1 MNNFNKKCL
10 FLINKTPLLFH
21 VCVCACVCVCLCVV
35 ESEDGAVVCEPG
47 CLVLESDFLLSGE
60 LEFGDSEIMGLD
72 REAGMTVFS
81 LSVEDDPSAPT
92 DSTFP
97 AFLSCKGCGQLLG
110 DTPLGA
116 GLDLG
121 VGLDLGAELY
131 CLTCEEGL
139 QHEASVDSSQ
149 ADGSMEADTAAGCD
163 SDRKRRSAGKT
174 AAAGDVPPKLY
185 SCSLCAFTS
194 RYSNHLKRHMRTHD
208 GQKPYRCPI
217 CPYASA
223 QLVNLQRHART
234 HTGEK
239 PYRCHQ
245 CSYACSS
252 LGNLRRHQR
261 MHTQERPQ
269 RREKEK
275 RRGRRKK
282 ADAEEGKKRLHHR
295 VT

>member
-1 MNNFNKKCL
+1 MISFV
-10 FLINKTPLLFH
+10 T
-21 VCVCACVCVCLCVV
+21 
-35 ESEDGAVVCEPG
+35 
-47 CLVLESDFLLSGE
+47 
-60 LEFGDSEIMGLD
+60 
-72 REAGMTVFS
+72 
-81 LSVEDDPSAPT
+81 
-92 DSTFP
+92 
-97 AFLSCKGCGQLLG
+97 
-110 DTPLGA
+110 
-116 GLDLG
+116 G

-131 CLTCEEGL
+131 CQTCEDGL
-139 QHEASVDSSQ
+139 QHEASSQLNGSNPADRSMGSDSDTKPSSK
-149 ADGSMEADTAAGCD
+149 ADG
-163 SDRKRRSAGKT
+163 
-174 AAAGDVPPKLY
+174 AGDLPTKLF

-208 GQKPYRCPI
+208 GQKPYRCPV

-282 ADAEEGKKRLHHR
+282 NAEAEEGKKSHEIHLYNDTTARKESKRSTLSS
-295 VT
+295 V

>member
-1 MNNFNKKCL
+1 M
-10 FLINKTPLLFH
+10 
-21 VCVCACVCVCLCVV
+21 
-35 ESEDGAVVCEPG
+35 
-47 CLVLESDFLLSGE
+47 
-60 LEFGDSEIMGLD
+60 
-72 REAGMTVFS
+72 
-81 LSVEDDPSAPT
+81 
-92 DSTFP
+92 
-97 AFLSCKGCGQLLG
+97 
-110 DTPLGA
+110 
-116 GLDLG
+116 
-121 VGLDLGAELY
+121 GLDLGAELY

-139 QHEASVDSSQ
+139 QHEASMDSSQ
-149 ADGSMEADTAAGCD
+149 VEGSNLADRSIDG

-174 AAAGDVPPKLY
+174 GEAGDVPHKLY

-208 GQKPYRCPI
+208 GHKPYHCPV

-282 ADAEEGKKRLHHR
+282 ASAENEEGNR
-295 VT
+295 

>member
-1 MNNFNKKCL
+1 MEKVICFV
-10 FLINKTPLLFH
+10 P
-21 VCVCACVCVCLCVV
+21 
-35 ESEDGAVVCEPG
+35 
-47 CLVLESDFLLSGE
+47 
-60 LEFGDSEIMGLD
+60 
-72 REAGMTVFS
+72 
-81 LSVEDDPSAPT
+81 
-92 DSTFP
+92 
-97 AFLSCKGCGQLLG
+97 
-110 DTPLGA
+110 
-116 GLDLG
+116 G

-139 QHEASVDSSQ
+139 QHDASVDSSQ
-149 ADGSMEADTAAGCD
+149 VEASNPADGFGGGGSD
-163 SDRKRRSAGKT
+163 SRRRSAGK
-174 AAAGDVPPKLY
+174 ADGADDLPPKLY

-208 GQKPYRCPI
+208 GHKPYRCPV

-261 MHTQERPQ
+261 MHSQERPQ

-275 RRGRRKK
+275 RRARRKK
-282 ADAEEGKKRLHHR
+282 TSAEAEEGNKHTRFLNKPALNLRDGR
-295 VT
+295 K

>member
-1 MNNFNKKCL
+1 M
-10 FLINKTPLLFH
+10 
-21 VCVCACVCVCLCVV
+21 
-35 ESEDGAVVCEPG
+35 
-47 CLVLESDFLLSGE
+47 
-60 LEFGDSEIMGLD
+60 
-72 REAGMTVFS
+72 
-81 LSVEDDPSAPT
+81 
-92 DSTFP
+92 
-97 AFLSCKGCGQLLG
+97 
-110 DTPLGA
+110 
-116 GLDLG
+116 
-121 VGLDLGAELY
+121 
-131 CLTCEEGL
+131 
-139 QHEASVDSSQ
+139 DSSQ
-149 ADGSMEADTAAGCD
+149 VEVSNLADRSISSGSI
-163 SDRKRRSAGKT
+163 RKRRSVAKAGGAT
-174 AAAGDVPPKLY
+174 DVPPKLY

-282 ADAEEGKKRLHHR
+282 TNAESEEGNKQANILH
-295 VT
+295 

>member
-1 MNNFNKKCL
+1 M
-10 FLINKTPLLFH
+10 
-21 VCVCACVCVCLCVV
+21 
-35 ESEDGAVVCEPG
+35 
-47 CLVLESDFLLSGE
+47 
-60 LEFGDSEIMGLD
+60 
-72 REAGMTVFS
+72 
-81 LSVEDDPSAPT
+81 
-92 DSTFP
+92 
-97 AFLSCKGCGQLLG
+97 
-110 DTPLGA
+110 
-116 GLDLG
+116 
-121 VGLDLGAELY
+121 GLDLGAELY
-131 CLTCEEGL
+131 CQTCEDGL
-139 QHEASVDSSQ
+139 QHEASSQ
-149 ADGSMEADTAAGCD
+149 LNGSNPADGSIGSD
-163 SDRKRRSAGKT
+163 SDTKPRSKADGT
-174 AAAGDVPPKLY
+174 GDLPAKLY

-208 GQKPYRCPI
+208 GQKPYRCPV

-282 ADAEEGKKRLHHR
+282 NAEAEEGKKSCKIYSYSYTTAQKESERSTLSSGELR
-295 VT
+295 CVQKQKSRMWKCSMNINKKISEQECNYA

>member
-1 MNNFNKKCL
+1 
-10 FLINKTPLLFH
+10 
-21 VCVCACVCVCLCVV
+21 
-35 ESEDGAVVCEPG
+35 
-47 CLVLESDFLLSGE
+47 
-60 LEFGDSEIMGLD
+60 
-72 REAGMTVFS
+72 MTVLSLLYKLVSCPSSGLFGSFWLTAHS
-81 LSVEDDPSAPT
+81 LSHVKCVA
-92 DSTFP
+92 
-97 AFLSCKGCGQLLG
+97 
-110 DTPLGA
+110 
-116 GLDLG
+116 G

-139 QHEASVDSSQ
+139 QQEASVDPSQ
-149 ADGSMEADTAAGCD
+149 VETSNLGDGSIGDG
-163 SDRKRRSAGKT
+163 SDRKRRGVGKAG
-174 AAAGDVPPKLY
+174 APGDLPPKLF
-185 SCSLCAFTS
+185 SCSLCSFTS

-208 GQKPYRCPI
+208 GHKPYRCPV

-261 MHTQERPQ
+261 MHSQERPQ

-275 RRGRRKK
+275 RRARRKK
-282 ADAEEGKKRLHHR
+282 ANVDSEEGNKPLRHHSFFI
-295 VT
+295 

>member
-1 MNNFNKKCL
+1 MPRRKQSNPQPVKSEL
-10 FLINKTPLLFH
+10 
-21 VCVCACVCVCLCVV
+21 
-35 ESEDGAVVCEPG
+35 EDGAVLCDPS

-60 LEFGDSEIMGLD
+60 LEFGDADIMGL
-72 REAGMTVFS
+72 ESESGMAVFS
-81 LSVEDDPSAPT
+81 LSGDDDDPSAPT
-92 DSTFP
+92 DSSFP
-97 AFLSCKGCGQLLG
+97 AFLSCKGCGRLLG
-110 DTPLGA
+110 DPALGA

-139 QHEASVDSSQ
+139 QR
-149 ADGSMEADTAAGCD
+149 DGSPQAEEGSPEAGEEKPDDAP
-163 SDRKRRSAGKT
+163 RKAF
-174 AAAGDVPPKLY
+174 

-208 GQKPYRCPI
+208 GHKPYRCPA

-239 PYRCHQ
+239 PHRCPQ

-282 ADAEEGKKRLHHR
+282 GSAAGGEGNKQGTSPREG
-295 VT
+295 VEAAATDY

>member
-1 MNNFNKKCL
+1 MIYF
-10 FLINKTPLLFH
+10 IP
-21 VCVCACVCVCLCVV
+21 
-35 ESEDGAVVCEPG
+35 
-47 CLVLESDFLLSGE
+47 
-60 LEFGDSEIMGLD
+60 
-72 REAGMTVFS
+72 
-81 LSVEDDPSAPT
+81 
-92 DSTFP
+92 
-97 AFLSCKGCGQLLG
+97 
-110 DTPLGA
+110 
-116 GLDLG
+116 G

-131 CLTCEEGL
+131 CLSCEEGL
-139 QHEASVDSSQ
+139 QHGTSIDSSQ
-149 ADGSMEADTAAGCD
+149 LDGSNL
-163 SDRKRRSAGKT
+163 SDRSLGGSSKNKRINVDKASGVADP
-174 AAAGDVPPKLY
+174 APKLY
-185 SCSLCAFTS
+185 SCSLCTFTS

-208 GQKPYRCPI
+208 GQKPYRCPV

-282 ADAEEGKKRLHHR
+282 ANSDAEEGE
-295 VT
+295 

>member
-1 MNNFNKKCL
+1 M
-10 FLINKTPLLFH
+10 
-21 VCVCACVCVCLCVV
+21 
-35 ESEDGAVVCEPG
+35 
-47 CLVLESDFLLSGE
+47 
-60 LEFGDSEIMGLD
+60 
-72 REAGMTVFS
+72 
-81 LSVEDDPSAPT
+81 
-92 DSTFP
+92 
-97 AFLSCKGCGQLLG
+97 
-110 DTPLGA
+110 
-116 GLDLG
+116 
-121 VGLDLGAELY
+121 GLDLGAELY
-131 CLTCEEGL
+131 CQTCEDGL
-139 QHEASVDSSQ
+139 QHEASSQLNGSNPADRSMGSDSDTKPSSK
-149 ADGSMEADTAAGCD
+149 ADG
-163 SDRKRRSAGKT
+163 
-174 AAAGDVPPKLY
+174 AGDLPTKLF

-208 GQKPYRCPI
+208 GQKPYRCPV

-282 ADAEEGKKRLHHR
+282 NAEAEEGKKITRDSFIQRHDSAEGKQVFYIKFCVRNTLILCCVFAER
-295 VT
+295 